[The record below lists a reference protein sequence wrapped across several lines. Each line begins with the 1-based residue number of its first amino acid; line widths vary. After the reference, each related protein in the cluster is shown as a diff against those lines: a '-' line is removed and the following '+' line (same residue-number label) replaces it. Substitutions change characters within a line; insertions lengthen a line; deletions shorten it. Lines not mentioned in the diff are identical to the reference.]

1 MDSQKLE
8 IPILSALHTSDD
20 VDIPKGWSF
29 RRINEFAKEIN
40 VRYSSNIEAP
50 VLSVTKHRG
59 FVNSLAYFKKQI
71 YSKDLTNYKL
81 VKKNDFA
88 YATIHLDEGSIG
100 LLQDYEYAYISPMY
114 TVFRIDS
121 SVNPEYLFILMKSEF
136 LLQKYSTMGRG
147 SVNRRKAIPFED
159 ISELTLLLPSLDE
172 QNKISSIIS
181 DMNLLI
187 SQTDKVIDQYQ
198 ILKLGLLQQLFTR
211 GIGHTNFKKV
221 NIGKPLLDI
230 EIPNS
235 WSLKPFRNILIVQ
248 NNSIDLDDVKKYVRI
263 TVKRNHEGVILRDV
277 VEGKQILTKTQF
289 KVNSGDFIISRRQI
303 IHNACGIVPK
313 KFDGA
318 VVSNEYSIFHGS
330 NCLDIDYLDWFSQTN
345 LFKKTII
352 ATTHGVDIE
361 KYVFVLDEWL
371 DLKMPLPDEIEQKNI
386 VKILSSVENKLFHE
400 KKYKEI
406 LINLKRG
413 LIQKLLI
420 GQIRV
425 KI

>member
-1 MDSQKLE
+1 MGSQKLG
-8 IPILSALHTSDD
+8 IPILSTLHTSND

-29 RRINEFAKEIN
+29 RRISEFAKEIN
-40 VRYSSNIEAP
+40 VRYSSNLKAP

-59 FVNSLAYFKKQI
+59 FVNSLTYFKKQI

-81 VKKNDFA
+81 VQKNDFA

-159 ISELTLLLPSLDE
+159 ILELTLLLPSLDE

-181 DMNLLI
+181 DMDLLI

-230 EIPNS
+230 EIPSS
-235 WSLKPFRNILIVQ
+235 WDLKPFRNILIVQ
-248 NNSIDLDDVKKYVRI
+248 NNPIDLDDVKKYVRI
-263 TVKRNHEGVILRDV
+263 TVKRNHEGIVLRDI

-289 KVNSGDFIISRRQI
+289 KVNSDDFIISRRQI

-371 DLKMPLPDEIEQKNI
+371 DLKMPLPDEVEQKNI
-386 VKILSSVENKLFHE
+386 VKILSCVENKLFQE
-400 KKYKEI
+400 KRYKEI

-425 KI
+425 KV